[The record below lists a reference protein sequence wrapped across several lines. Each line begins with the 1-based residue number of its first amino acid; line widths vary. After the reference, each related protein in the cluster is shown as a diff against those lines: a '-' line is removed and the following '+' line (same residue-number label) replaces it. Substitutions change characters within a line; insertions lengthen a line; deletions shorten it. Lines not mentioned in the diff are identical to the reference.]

1 MAVKKK
7 AASAEKKK
15 EVFTFEQLLAAERFR
30 NRRDVLKAVLS
41 DRKKYSISDVEKKV
55 EEFMKGKVK

>member
-7 AASAEKKK
+7 AALAEKKE

-30 NRRDVLKAVLS
+30 NRRDVLRAVLS
-41 DRKKYSISDVEKKV
+41 DRKKYSISDVEKKI
-55 EEFMKGKVK
+55 EGFMKGKVK